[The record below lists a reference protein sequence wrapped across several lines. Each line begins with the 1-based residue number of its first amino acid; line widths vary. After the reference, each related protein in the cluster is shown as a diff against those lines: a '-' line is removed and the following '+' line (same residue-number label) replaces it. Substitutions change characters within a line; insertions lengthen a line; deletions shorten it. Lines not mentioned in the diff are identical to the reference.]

1 MFRAALLTIL
11 TESAFLSLLVYGKRL
26 IDKLPRVFSRLHR
39 FFRLDFSCSTG
50 LLFLYWALVNLFTNL
65 LLNLSLRIAILSGAK
80 YAAVMTA
87 VYPAELLVVLAEWL
101 LLSVLCGRSGYLLVV
116 VFLSN
121 LLSYSLGLLL

>member
-1 MFRAALLTIL
+1 M
-11 TESAFLSLLVYGKRL
+11 
-26 IDKLPRVFSRLHR
+26 
-39 FFRLDFSCSTG
+39 
-50 LLFLYWALVNLFTNL
+50 FLYWALVNLFTNL

-80 YAAVMTA
+80 YAAVMAA

>member
-26 IDKLPRVFSRLHR
+26 IDKLPRFFSRLHR

-65 LLNLSLRIAILSGAK
+65 LLNLSLRIAVLAGAK
-80 YAAVMTA
+80 YAAVMAA

-101 LLSVLCGRSGYLLVV
+101 LLSVLCGRSGYLLAV